1 MLFDF
6 LWLSAFV
13 LLASILSLKLR
24 LLAPSGS
31 IAAAAAGIC
40 IAFGT
45 GWRGLALLGL
55 FFLTSSLWSVYKKKQ
70 KTAME
75 EKQGKGARR
84 NWLQVAAN
92 GGLAAVFSII
102 YAFDPQI
109 MWLSAFS
116 ISLASANSD
125 TWSSEIGALS
135 KSYPISIRTWRK
147 AAAGTSG
154 AVSVLGSAAGAAGSL
169 VIAGGA
175 GLLFSFPSGHM
186 MAIFLFGC
194 IGNILDT
201 FIGAYWQASYR
212 CAYCGADIEKSKHC
226 GSRAELVSGYRWM
239 TNDAVNFASGSAAA
253 LLGIGC
259 LFWLSYPL

>member
-1 MLFDF
+1 MMFDF
-6 LWLSAFV
+6 LWPAAFV
-13 LLASILSLKLR
+13 LLASFLSLKLR

-40 IAFGT
+40 IVIGT

-55 FFLTSSLWSVYKKKQ
+55 FFLTSSLWSVYKKNQ

-75 EKQGKGARR
+75 EKLGKGAQR

-102 YAFDPQI
+102 YMFDPQI
-109 MWLSAFS
+109 LWLSAFS

-135 KSYPISIRTWRK
+135 KSSPISIRTWRK
-147 AAAGTSG
+147 TAAGTSG

-175 GLLFSFPSGHM
+175 ALLFSFSSGHM
-186 MAIFLFGC
+186 IAIFLFGC

-212 CAYCGADIEKSKHC
+212 CALCGAGKEKSNHC
-226 GSRAELVSGYRWM
+226 GNRAELVSGFRWM
-239 TNDAVNFASGSAAA
+239 TNDAVNFASASAAA
-253 LLGIGC
+253 LLGISC
-259 LFWLSYPL
+259 QLWLS